1 MKKQKPLASI
11 IMPCWNSGRYLKE
24 SVASAL
30 GQTYAPLELV
40 IADDG
45 SDDEE
50 TQRILASLKDP
61 RIRVLHLLHG
71 GPSAARNAAIRAAKG
86 TYILPLDSD
95 DLIEPPYLA
104 EAIEILECDHTVG
117 MVYAQADYCGA
128 RTGKWQLVPY
138 SMETML
144 CESMI
149 YVSAVFRKA
158 DFERV
163 GGYDETLPYYE
174 DWDFWLSILELGLHP
189 VRLGGTYFHY
199 RKRAD
204 STSLMQQRYALEE
217 IFGVYD
223 RIVERHQ
230 QLYTAQVRLFARGM
244 RKRAMQQKGR
254 IERLQERLLRLQ
266 TGGDGNRWAALGQQ
280 MPWAEL
286 ERRYAPLFVE
296 LGGAPHP
303 AQLAIGIVLAQ
314 AEMGVSDEEMLR
326 QLEETPSLRRFTGLD
341 DGPLQF
347 PPGFMEYLHGKLTE
361 DVMQEIAALLR
372 GGA

>member
-163 GGYDETLPYYE
+163 VVC
-174 DWDFWLSILELGLHP
+174 F
-189 VRLGGTYFHY
+189 F
-199 RKRAD
+199 
-204 STSLMQQRYALEE
+204 
-217 IFGVYD
+217 FGVA
-223 RIVERHQ
+223 V
-230 QLYTAQVRLFARGM
+230 
-244 RKRAMQQKGR
+244 
-254 IERLQERLLRLQ
+254 
-266 TGGDGNRWAALGQQ
+266 
-280 MPWAEL
+280 
-286 ERRYAPLFVE
+286 
-296 LGGAPHP
+296 
-303 AQLAIGIVLAQ
+303 
-314 AEMGVSDEEMLR
+314 
-326 QLEETPSLRRFTGLD
+326 
-341 DGPLQF
+341 
-347 PPGFMEYLHGKLTE
+347 
-361 DVMQEIAALLR
+361 
-372 GGA
+372 

>member
-1 MKKQKPLASI
+1 
-11 IMPCWNSGRYLKE
+11 
-24 SVASAL
+24 
-30 GQTYAPLELV
+30 
-40 IADDG
+40 
-45 SDDEE
+45 
-50 TQRILASLKDP
+50 
-61 RIRVLHLLHG
+61 
-71 GPSAARNAAIRAAKG
+71 
-86 TYILPLDSD
+86 
-95 DLIEPPYLA
+95 
-104 EAIEILECDHTVG
+104 
-117 MVYAQADYCGA
+117 
-128 RTGKWQLVPY
+128 
-138 SMETML
+138 
-144 CESMI
+144 
-149 YVSAVFRKA
+149 
-158 DFERV
+158 
-163 GGYDETLPYYE
+163 
-174 DWDFWLSILELGLHP
+174 
-189 VRLGGTYFHY
+189 
-199 RKRAD
+199 
-204 STSLMQQRYALEE
+204 MQQRYALEE